1 MTALIR
7 ELNDSDFEEMK
18 ALFRSVFTAP
28 PWNDD
33 WSDEHQLDEYLRD
46 LTGVRAPLALGL
58 FENDAM
64 IGLSLGYIKHWYSG
78 TEYVIDEL
86 CIRPEFQR
94 KGYGREFLAQ
104 IEQFLIS
111 RGIRTIFLTTE
122 RNVPAFSFYKKLGFT
137 ELPEYVGFYKAF

>member
-18 ALFRSVFTAP
+18 ALFRSVFTKP

-33 WSDEHQLDEYLRD
+33 WSDDRQLDEYLRD
-46 LTGVRAPLALGL
+46 LTGARTPLAVGL

-64 IGLSLGYIKHWYSG
+64 IGLSLGYIKHWYSA

-86 CIRPEFQR
+86 CIQTELQG
-94 KGYGREFLAQ
+94 KGYGREFLLQ

-111 RGIRTIFLTTE
+111 RGIRTIFLATE

-137 ELPEYVGFYKAF
+137 ELPEYVGFYKDF